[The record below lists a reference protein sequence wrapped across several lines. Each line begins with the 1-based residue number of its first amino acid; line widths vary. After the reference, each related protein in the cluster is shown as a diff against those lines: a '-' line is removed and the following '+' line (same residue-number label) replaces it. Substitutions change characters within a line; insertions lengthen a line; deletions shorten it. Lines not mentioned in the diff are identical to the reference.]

1 MGLERLFQN
10 RSAKVD
16 QSSDRTTASAEK
28 AQVMEVAGF
37 FDNYDWHADE
47 LEPGIW
53 CSNFATDAGGEFDL
67 FVMAKSPQVWSTP

>member
-1 MGLERLFQN
+1 
-10 RSAKVD
+10 
-16 QSSDRTTASAEK
+16 
-28 AQVMEVAGF
+28 MEVAGF